1 MQSHVK
7 VDLIWTFCGKT
18 TKKAHKQWTYSGLMS
33 SLYSYLSSPASTQ
46 ASVEAREFSGEG
58 GGSGFL
64 LFVFVFYIEFALL
77 HIFLYCPHQRQVSID
92 YRRSRVLRWGQ
103 HIDFPLKAGFA
114 LSRHSTPL
122 PFAPAVEVCARLI
135 GGCARAYFHQI
146 LCRQAIKLK
155 DTKKADLLKFLSSPL
170 WAEVKVKIYLES
182 FPFLS
187 HRLIHSFGIGSRF
200 SVQLA
205 L

>member
-1 MQSHVK
+1 M
-7 VDLIWTFCGKT
+7 
-18 TKKAHKQWTYSGLMS
+18 
-33 SLYSYLSSPASTQ
+33 
-46 ASVEAREFSGEG
+46 
-58 GGSGFL
+58 
-64 LFVFVFYIEFALL
+64 
-77 HIFLYCPHQRQVSID
+77 D

-135 GGCARAYFHQI
+135 GARAYFLLAALFHQI
-146 LCRQAIKLK
+146 FYRQAIKLK
-155 DTKKADLLKFLSSPL
+155 DMKKADLLKFLSSPL
-170 WAEVKVKIYLES
+170 SMSRGESENILQS

-187 HRLIHSFGIGSRF
+187 HRLIHSFGKGSRF

>member
-1 MQSHVK
+1 
-7 VDLIWTFCGKT
+7 
-18 TKKAHKQWTYSGLMS
+18 MS

-46 ASVEAREFSGEG
+46 ASIEGQEFSGEG

-114 LSRHSTPL
+114 LSRHSKPL

-135 GGCARAYFHQI
+135 GGRARAYFLLAALFHQI

-155 DTKKADLLKFLSSPL
+155 DMKKADLLKFLSSPL
-170 WAEVKVKIYLES
+170 WAEVKVKIY
-182 FPFLS
+182 FRAFL
-187 HRLIHSFGIGSRF
+187 F
-200 SVQLA
+200 SPTGWFTPSA
-205 L
+205 

>member
-1 MQSHVK
+1 
-7 VDLIWTFCGKT
+7 
-18 TKKAHKQWTYSGLMS
+18 MS
-33 SLYSYLSSPASTQ
+33 SLYSYLSSPAPTQ
-46 ASVEAREFSGEG
+46 ASIEGQEFSGEG

-64 LFVFVFYIEFALL
+64 LFVFVFYIVFALL

-92 YRRSRVLRWGQ
+92 YRRSRVLRWGRAAHWLSPQ
-103 HIDFPLKAGFA
+103 SWLCAFSPLHA
-114 LSRHSTPL
+114 
-122 PFAPAVEVCARLI
+122 ARLCPCRCLCLCLFPPCCSFPPDLVQA
-135 GGCARAYFHQI
+135 GNQAKRHEEGRSAQI
-146 LCRQAIKLK
+146 PFKPSMSRGESENILQ
-155 DTKKADLLKFLSSPL
+155 
-170 WAEVKVKIYLES
+170 S

>member
-1 MQSHVK
+1 
-7 VDLIWTFCGKT
+7 
-18 TKKAHKQWTYSGLMS
+18 MS

-135 GGCARAYFHQI
+135 GGCARAYFLLAALFHQAGNQAKTHEEGRSAQIPFKPSMSRGESENI
-146 LCRQAIKLK
+146 LQ
-155 DTKKADLLKFLSSPL
+155 
-170 WAEVKVKIYLES
+170 S

>member
-1 MQSHVK
+1 
-7 VDLIWTFCGKT
+7 
-18 TKKAHKQWTYSGLMS
+18 MS

-46 ASVEAREFSGEG
+46 ASIESQEFSGES

-77 HIFLYCPHQRQVSID
+77 HVFLYCPHQRQVSID

-122 PFAPAVEVCARLI
+122 ASAPLEVCARLI
-135 GGCARAYFHQI
+135 GGRARAYFPLAALFRQI

-155 DTKKADLLKFLSSPL
+155 DRKKADLLY
-170 WAEVKVKIYLES
+170 EQ
-182 FPFLS
+182 
-187 HRLIHSFGIGSRF
+187 R
-200 SVQLA
+200 
-205 L
+205 

>member
-1 MQSHVK
+1 
-7 VDLIWTFCGKT
+7 
-18 TKKAHKQWTYSGLMS
+18 MS

-64 LFVFVFYIEFALL
+64 LFVFVFYIEFALF

-114 LSRHSTPL
+114 LSRHSTVL
-122 PFAPAVEVCARLI
+122 PFAPLEVCARLI
-135 GGCARAYFHQI
+135 GGCARAYFLLAALFHQI
-146 LCRQAIKLK
+146 LCRQATKLK
-155 DTKKADLLKFLSSPL
+155 DMKKADLLKFLSSPL
-170 WAEVKVKIYLES
+170 
-182 FPFLS
+182 
-187 HRLIHSFGIGSRF
+187 
-200 SVQLA
+200 
-205 L
+205 

>member
-1 MQSHVK
+1 
-7 VDLIWTFCGKT
+7 
-18 TKKAHKQWTYSGLMS
+18 MS

-122 PFAPAVEVCARLI
+122 ASAPLDVCACLI
-135 GGCARAYFHQI
+135 GGRARAYFLLAALFHQI

-155 DTKKADLLKFLSSPL
+155 DMKKADLLKFLSSPL
-170 WAEVKVKIYLES
+170 
-182 FPFLS
+182 
-187 HRLIHSFGIGSRF
+187 
-200 SVQLA
+200 
-205 L
+205 

>member
-1 MQSHVK
+1 
-7 VDLIWTFCGKT
+7 
-18 TKKAHKQWTYSGLMS
+18 MS

-46 ASVEAREFSGEG
+46 ASIESQEFSGES

-64 LFVFVFYIEFALL
+64 LFVFVFYIDFALL
-77 HIFLYCPHQRQVSID
+77 HVFLYCPHQRQVSID
-92 YRRSRVLRWGQ
+92 YRRSRVLRWGRAAHWLSPQ
-103 HIDFPLKAGFA
+103 SWLCAFSPLHA
-114 LSRHSTPL
+114 
-122 PFAPAVEVCARLI
+122 ARLCPSRSLCSSRWWSCFCSFPPDLVHA
-135 GGCARAYFHQI
+135 GNQAKRHEEGRSAQI
-146 LCRQAIKLK
+146 PFKPSMSRGESENILQ
-155 DTKKADLLKFLSSPL
+155 
-170 WAEVKVKIYLES
+170 S